1 MELILSKQAIK
12 FVKKL
17 APKEQERI
25 REKLASLLGSVE
37 ESGLIPSGELDIKTL
52 EGEWKDCL
60 RMLIGI
66 AVLML
71 VKCIRVGA
79 IRQFALRSVLH
90 QIDNC
95 YKVLILFTVDLEKD
109 ELQVYGIGFRGD
121 IYKSSKIIYDHI
133 LRLT

>member
-25 REKLASLLGSVE
+25 REKQASLLGSIE
-37 ESGLIPSGELDIKTL
+37 ESGLIPSGELDIKAL
-52 EGEWKDCL
+52 EGDWKGCL
-60 RMLIGI
+60 RMRIGI

-79 IRQFALRSVLH
+79 IRQFALRSILH

-95 YKVLILFTVDLEKD
+95 YKVRILFTVDLEKD

>member
-25 REKLASLLGSVE
+25 REKLASLLRSVE
-37 ESGLIPSGELDIKTL
+37 ASGLIPSGELDIKTL
-52 EGEWKDCL
+52 EGEWKGCL
-60 RMLIGI
+60 RMRIG
-66 AVLML
+66 
-71 VKCIRVGA
+71 
-79 IRQFALRSVLH
+79 
-90 QIDNC
+90 
-95 YKVLILFTVDLEKD
+95 KVRILFTVDLEKD

-121 IYKSSKIIYDHI
+121 IYKSSIIIYAHI

>member
-52 EGEWKDCL
+52 EGEWKGCL
-60 RMLIGI
+60 RMRIGI

-95 YKVLILFTVDLEKD
+95 YKVRILFTVDLEKD